1 MPTNP
6 FYNRKMIKK
15 EKEFIGRIRE
25 IDDIIN
31 RLRGGN
37 SVSVVGERKIGKSS
51 LLYNLYL
58 RGNKLLDDPEK
69 KQYKFVY
76 IDLQDIAMTTP
87 ERFVKKV
94 LKKLDIKYDTISVK
108 EDPIVEFSELL
119 EINSEKGIKPILLID
134 EFEEI
139 IERTD
144 FNDDFINALR
154 YLANSGYLT
163 YVVASQMSLRE
174 ITDKGKLT
182 SPFWNI
188 FATLKLDVFSA
199 DNNLEET
206 AMFLET
212 YWKDLNISDF
222 EQNFLLWYPSLHPL
236 KLQITCYWLYE
247 NRKLQYSDY
256 KLREKI
262 INEISDFFRNDVE
275 KVEKFFRQEIPKL
288 PNRIEWITETIGKYL
303 KNIGIK
309 PSDLVK

>member
-1 MPTNP
+1 MQTNP

-15 EKEFIGRIRE
+15 EEEFVGRIRE

-69 KQYKFVY
+69 KKYKFVY
-76 IDLQDIAMTTP
+76 IDLQDKATTTP

-94 LKKLDIKYDTISVK
+94 LRKLDIKYDASSLK
-108 EDPIVEFSELL
+108 EEPILEFSELL

-134 EFEEI
+134 EFEAI
-139 IERTD
+139 LERKD
-144 FNDDFINALR
+144 FDDDFINALR
-154 YLANSGYLT
+154 YLANSEHLT
-163 YVVASQMSLRE
+163 YVVASQISLRE

-188 FATLKLDVFSA
+188 FTTLKLDVFSA

-206 AMFLET
+206 AMFLAT
-212 YWKDLNISDF
+212 YWKNLNISDF
-222 EQNFLLWYPSLHPL
+222 EQSFLLWYPFLHPL

-247 NRKLQYSDY
+247 NRKLQYDDY
-256 KLREKI
+256 KLKEEIK
-262 INEISDFFRNDVE
+262 NEISNFFRSDA
-275 KVEKFFRQEIPKL
+275 KKLEKFFRREIPKL
-288 PNRIEWITETIGKYL
+288 PDRVEWVTETIGKNL
-303 KNIGIK
+303 KNLGIK
-309 PSDLVK
+309 PSDLFK